1 MASDASGRKE
11 QNLSRVVYE
20 LLYIVSHHLHYEV
33 SNLDIY
39 ITSTI
44 RRNGDFYIL
53 EVKTSTVHGLLNVP
67 ELKPGEDVSR
77 RG

>member
-1 MASDASGRKE
+1 MLLEEKSKTS
-11 QNLSRVVYE
+11 QE
-20 LLYIVSHHLHYEV
+20 LFMSYFYIVSHHLHYEV

-44 RRNGDFYIL
+44 RRNGEFYIL